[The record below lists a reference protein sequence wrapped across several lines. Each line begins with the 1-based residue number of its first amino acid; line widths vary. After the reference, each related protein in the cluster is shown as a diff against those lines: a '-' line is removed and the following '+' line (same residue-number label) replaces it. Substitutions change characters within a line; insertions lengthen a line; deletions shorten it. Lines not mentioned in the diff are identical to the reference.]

1 MFSIIIPSYNR
12 KEYIPDLLKSL
23 EYQTRTDFE
32 VVIID
37 DCSQE
42 PVEIKQFYSFPIN
55 VIRNQENKGAAES
68 RNIGAAAAQKEWLL
82 FLDDDDRFVIEK
94 CEILAAE
101 IHKNPQ
107 VNFIYH
113 PAECVMINENF
124 SYFTHPFN
132 NVADISVDNL
142 LKANKIGGMP
152 MLAIKKSLF
161 EKVGGLSNEL
171 LSLEDY
177 EFLLKVIS
185 AVEFKPLYIDY
196 ALTKCA
202 FHTQRASVSTN
213 TDNTENAIQL
223 IAEKY
228 VKTPLQKQNFE
239 LNALYMLAYPHI
251 MNLSRRAGGY
261 YFKMFQQGKNIK
273 YLAMAI
279 ATWISPRW
287 AIHLKRYF

>member
-32 VVIID
+32 VVIVD

-55 VIRNQENKGAAES
+55 VIRNQENKGAAAS

-94 CEILAAE
+94 CEILSTE

-132 NVADISVDNL
+132 NVADISLDNL

-161 EKVGGLSNEL
+161 EKVGGLSTEL

-185 AVEFKPLYIDY
+185 TAEFKPLYLDY

-213 TDNTENAIQL
+213 TTNTETAIQM

-228 VKTPLQKQNFE
+228 VKTPLQKQHFE

-251 MNLSRRAGGY
+251 MNLSRQAGGY

-273 YLAMAI
+273 HLAMAI
-279 ATWISPRW
+279 ATWISPQW
-287 AIHLKRYF
+287 AIRLKRYF